1 MPLHREQASGGI
13 IEIISSLTESLD
25 YNLKAAQ
32 KTLLKKTNITNK
44 EISYIKYLINT
55 IYNNIEIKLILDRC
69 LKNVGNQGDHEGRL
83 SSEHGRCIKPDTI
96 INYYA
101 SFKLLLNNIK
111 NQLYIYS
118 LKFDSI
124 IGNDNIIATDDTL
137 LLEFCYTIYTTLNNL
152 YININKLENKISDLE
167 TRETENFYSYLYH
180 VFGITMGKDFN
191 ITIYKVL
198 NHAGHEITGDEIK
211 YKMPTIAGSDQCVS
225 IDELDK
231 SRGDIACDP
240 LFYPIQK
247 LELQPLSGGGNS
259 NYKKTNNK
267 VEFTYKNK
275 KYSRVIY
282 INAKNKKYVRLNN
295 EYLLL
300 SKLQK
305 NK

>member
-1 MPLHREQASGGI
+1 MPLDRKQASGGI
-13 IEIISSLTESLD
+13 IEIIRSLTESLD

-32 KTLLKKTNITNK
+32 KTLLEKTNITNK

-83 SSEHGRCIKPDTI
+83 SSEHGRCIKTDTI

-124 IGNDNIIATDDTL
+124 IGNDNIIATDNTL

-191 ITIYKVL
+191 ITIYKVV
-198 NHAGHEITGDEIK
+198 NEDNTKITGDVIT
-211 YKMPTIAGSDQCVS
+211 YTMPTIAGSDQCVS

-240 LFYPIQK
+240 LFYPIKK
-247 LELQPLSGGGNS
+247 LLGGNS
-259 NYKKTNNK
+259 NYKKTNDK

-275 KYSRVIY
+275 KYNRVIY